1 MKKLIIAI
9 SLLAICSVQTYAQE
23 LYKKVYENA
32 TNIVNDPKSSEEQI
46 QINQFKVTVLNYINS
61 MVQKKKL
68 EKSTYFFDSQAVN
81 MASFITD
88 FQTNLMKARAI
99 STAKRLE
106 VINCYRDAT
115 LKYSLFNDTDKER
128 VLCYVNDKQTYTP
141 FSLDTDWEKAYKQAS
156 ENVKKI
162 FK

>member
-61 MVQKKKL
+61 MVQKNKL

-115 LKYSLFNDTDKER
+115 LK
-128 VLCYVNDKQTYTP
+128 
-141 FSLDTDWEKAYKQAS
+141 
-156 ENVKKI
+156 
-162 FK
+162 